1 MEIDKNMPIAEL
13 MHTNENKSNEDELK
27 HFNPYHDPKTGEFMS
42 VDDFNKLSDKEKG
55 EILKAIKLEK
65 QYNQFI
71 KDNTPP
77 PPPPPGTTL
86 NDVSKAIETITKNYH
101 PNPGET
107 IRGSYPELTDQELQ
121 RRILRLQ
128 NEQRYSDL
136 VGDTKYV
143 KSGGEKFR
151 ETLQTVGSAVAI
163 AGSAVLVTSQ
173 IVNAIRGDK
182 PKKKGGK

>member
-13 MHTNENKSNEDELK
+13 MHTNENKSNEDGLK
-27 HFNPYHDPKTGEFMS
+27 HFNPYHDPETGEFMS
-42 VDDFNKLSDKEKG
+42 VDDFNKLSSEQKT
-55 EILKAIKLEK
+55 EILKAINLEK
-65 QYNQFI
+65 QYRQYV

-77 PPPPPGTTL
+77 PPGTGL
-86 NDVSKAIETITKNYH
+86 LDMSKSINNIASSYH

-121 RRILRLQ
+121 KRINRLQ
-128 NEQRYSDL
+128 SEQRYSDL

-173 IVNAIRGDK
+173 IVSAIRGDK